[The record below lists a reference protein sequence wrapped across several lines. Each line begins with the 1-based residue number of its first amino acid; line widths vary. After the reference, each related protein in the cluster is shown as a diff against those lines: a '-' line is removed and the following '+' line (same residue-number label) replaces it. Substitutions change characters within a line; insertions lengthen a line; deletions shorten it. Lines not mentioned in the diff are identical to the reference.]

1 MLRSLGEQQ
10 AQQKIDNLVREL
22 ARRKAART
30 SPVDYAETKFPYKYW
45 QVQRE
50 IIESVFKNKYTTVK
64 SCHTSGKTFLAASVV
79 LLFMEAFVPS
89 KAITTATSNTQV
101 EKLLWAE
108 INTQFNKATPPYSW
122 VWRCLNKELKVAP
135 DHFALGFSS
144 DEEINFQGFHSPNFL
159 LVADEASG
167 IPTPVFDS
175 LSTLL
180 SSGNPHT
187 LLISNPD
194 SLTGY
199 FYNSHSMSKY
209 HKFTISAF
217 DTPNLTAF
225 DITMDDI
232 RSGEWQEKIKG
243 KEMPFPALVHPAW
256 VAEKYDEWGEERP
269 LFVAKIFGEFPKN
282 AVDTLFPLSYIESAQ
297 KRKGSTHGK
306 RQWGLDVARL
316 GADSSILR
324 YRRGERLEITQEFNQ
339 FDTEQLADWAFHMIN
354 KVDASAPVAV
364 DAVGI
369 GAGVADKLRRRKLN
383 VFEYTG
389 SGSSCDEDCY
399 NQRSEFY
406 WHLSNVFRK
415 GKIHGHI
422 DELTKEELS
431 AMKYTIPNGKVR
443 VMKKDQI
450 KKEINRSP
458 DRADALMLC
467 YAPID
472 NMSAVDDI
480 IIPGEDATKVKDNKQ
495 GVEHWYPA

>member
-1 MLRSLGEQQ
+1 
-10 AQQKIDNLVREL
+10 
-22 ARRKAART
+22 
-30 SPVDYAETKFPYKYW
+30 
-45 QVQRE
+45 
-50 IIESVFKNKYTTVK
+50 
-64 SCHTSGKTFLAASVV
+64 
-79 LLFMEAFVPS
+79 
-89 KAITTATSNTQV
+89 
-101 EKLLWAE
+101 
-108 INTQFNKATPPYSW
+108 
-122 VWRCLNKELKVAP
+122 
-135 DHFALGFSS
+135 
-144 DEEINFQGFHSPNFL
+144 
-159 LVADEASG
+159 
-167 IPTPVFDS
+167 
-175 LSTLL
+175 
-180 SSGNPHT
+180 
-187 LLISNPD
+187 
-194 SLTGY
+194 
-199 FYNSHSMSKY
+199 
-209 HKFTISAF
+209 
-217 DTPNLTAF
+217 
-225 DITMDDI
+225 
-232 RSGEWQEKIKG
+232 
-243 KEMPFPALVHPAW
+243 
-256 VAEKYDEWGEERP
+256 
-269 LFVAKIFGEFPKN
+269 
-282 AVDTLFPLSYIESAQ
+282 
-297 KRKGSTHGK
+297 
-306 RQWGLDVARL
+306 
-316 GADSSILR
+316 
-324 YRRGERLEITQEFNQ
+324 LEITQEFNQ

>member
-225 DITMDDI
+225 DITKQRNTMNGERND
-232 RSGEWQEKIKG
+232 RS
-243 KEMPFPALVHPAW
+243 L
-256 VAEKYDEWGEERP
+256 
-269 LFVAKIFGEFPKN
+269 L
-282 AVDTLFPLSYIESAQ
+282 
-297 KRKGSTHGK
+297 
-306 RQWGLDVARL
+306 
-316 GADSSILR
+316 LR
-324 YRRGERLEITQEFNQ
+324 YL
-339 FDTEQLADWAFHMIN
+339 
-354 KVDASAPVAV
+354 
-364 DAVGI
+364 
-369 GAGVADKLRRRKLN
+369 
-383 VFEYTG
+383 
-389 SGSSCDEDCY
+389 GSSLRTLLIPC
-399 NQRSEFY
+399 
-406 WHLSNVFRK
+406 FRYLISSRLRNAK
-415 GKIHGHI
+415 ARP
-422 DELTKEELS
+422 T
-431 AMKYTIPNGKVR
+431 VR
-443 VMKKDQI
+443 D
-450 KKEINRSP
+450 S
-458 DRADALMLC
+458 
-467 YAPID
+467 
-472 NMSAVDDI
+472 
-480 IIPGEDATKVKDNKQ
+480 G
-495 GVEHWYPA
+495 G